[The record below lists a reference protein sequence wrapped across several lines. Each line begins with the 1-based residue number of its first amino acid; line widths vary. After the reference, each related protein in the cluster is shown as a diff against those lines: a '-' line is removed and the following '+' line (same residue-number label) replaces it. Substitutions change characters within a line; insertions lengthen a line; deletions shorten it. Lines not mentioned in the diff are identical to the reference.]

1 MKTSVGAL
9 SAALKKSIRLRS
21 RGPYRRS
28 RCSECRARMSAER
41 RSHPPTTSLFPSSIA
56 SLLRPLSRSCSL
68 TPRQSGASNGVLIL
82 KSANRCI
89 VSTLGAPSHCAECC
103 GGIRSARLLRPMTNP
118 LRPDAGQHQRPAGAD
133 QTPVYM
139 DDPPGRYPDG
149 GTDTLTSAT
158 LTLRNRSL
166 VNGCALLTR

>member
-1 MKTSVGAL
+1 MASSRTLSVAAVTVDTSASTPSTARAASPRNAGQSVGHI
-9 SAALKKSIRLRS
+9 S
-21 RGPYRRS
+21 
-28 RCSECRARMSAER
+28 
-41 RSHPPTTSLFPSSIA
+41 TS
-56 SLLRPLSRSCSL
+56 PL
-68 TPRQSGASNGVLIL
+68 GVASNGLLIL

-133 QTPVYM
+133 QPPVYM

-158 LTLRNRSL
+158 LALRNCSL